1 MEQKT
6 CCRTTA
12 SGGKE
17 LVAGLLLL
25 EQSPEADSEVAGVR
39 VDQDAEA
46 QGDTSQATGPWLR
59 KCFIKLMKISGVTP
73 QASRQASVRT
83 PNQNSYLKFEFRTFI

>member
-1 MEQKT
+1 MVVVLGA
-6 CCRTTA
+6 RDM
-12 SGGKE
+12 
-17 LVAGLLLL
+17 VVGLLLL

-59 KCFIKLMKISGVTP
+59 KCFIKSKKIAGVAP
-73 QASRQASVRT
+73 QASRQASVHT
-83 PNQNSYLKFEFRTFI
+83 PNQNSYLKFKFRIFI

>member
-1 MEQKT
+1 MVVE
-6 CCRTTA
+6 
-12 SGGKE
+12 
-17 LVAGLLLL
+17 LLLL
-25 EQSPEADSEVAGVR
+25 EQSPEADSEVARVR

-46 QGDTSQATGPWLR
+46 QGDTSQTTGPWLR
-59 KCFIKLMKISGVTP
+59 KCFVKLIKISGVAP